1 MSALYRLARP
11 ALFRLDPERAHDL
24 SLAALRK
31 GLVKGGKVPVDDR
44 LRTKVAGIA
53 FPNPIGLA
61 AGYDKDAMVPDAL
74 LRLGFGFV
82 EVGTLTPRPQDGNPK
97 PRLFR
102 LPEYQAVIN
111 RFGFNNCGHAD
122 AVERLALRQRKPG
135 IVGVNIG
142 ANKDAADRVADYVE
156 GVTRFA
162 PLARYLT
169 VNVSSPNTPGL
180 RGLQAAD
187 ELDRLLNHVVAARN
201 GEAAVSASAKV
212 PVFLKVAPDLTRSAI
227 GEIAEVA
234 KRRKI
239 DGLIVSNTTLSREG
253 VEAHD
258 HGQETG
264 GLSGRPLYDQSTMV
278 LALFRKALGGDMPL
292 IGVGGV
298 FDATDAIGKIEA
310 GADLVQIYSGLV
322 YGGPGLPAAILRG
335 LLAHIEAEEMGN
347 VAALRDRRLD
357 EIVERADLPA

>member
-44 LRTKVAGIA
+44 LRIKVAGIA

-74 LRLGFGFV
+74 
-82 EVGTLTPRPQDGNPK
+82 
-97 PRLFR
+97 FR
-102 LPEYQAVIN
+102 LPEYRAVIN

-180 RGLQAAD
+180 RGLQAKD
-187 ELDRLLNHVVAARN
+187 ELDRLLNHVIAARN

-258 HGQETG
+258 HGQEAG
-264 GLSGRPLYDQSTMV
+264 GLSGRPLYDTSTAV
-278 LALFRKALGGDMPL
+278 LALFRKALGPDMPL

-298 FDATDAIGKIEA
+298 FDAKDAIGKIEA

-335 LLAHIEAEEMGN
+335 LLAHLEREAMTGLSD
-347 VAALRDRRLD
+347 LRDKRLE
-357 EIVERADLPA
+357 EIVERADIPA